1 MIRAKNDPFEI
12 DIEYDWEESDKL
24 MGQTL
29 GFETEQHFLELA
41 RGLRKSLMGVP
52 LTGTPE
58 MMDQMRVEQSYLR
71 GKYDL
76 LLQLVA
82 DSKEAKVQAHLI

>member
-12 DIEYDWEESDKL
+12 DVEYDWEESDKL
-24 MGQTL
+24 MAQTL

-41 RGLRKSLMGVP
+41 RALRRSLMEVP